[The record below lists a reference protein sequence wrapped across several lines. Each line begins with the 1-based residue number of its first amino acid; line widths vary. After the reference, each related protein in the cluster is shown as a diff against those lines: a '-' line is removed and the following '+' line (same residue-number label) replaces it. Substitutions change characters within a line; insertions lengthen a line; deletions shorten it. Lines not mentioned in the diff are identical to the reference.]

1 MRTLLTSLTALA
13 MGSAIVLVPS
23 PATAAA
29 TEFGNACLATN
40 AAPNFTIVATA
51 SATGSA
57 AAPVSGVITKAR
69 FSVPPAA
76 PTFATVVKI
85 VRPTGIANQYRVV
98 AQSPSINV
106 PPTVSTQDVRL
117 PVTAGDLLG
126 LHGSIGTL
134 HCDTAAP
141 GDTAVVFSGDAAV
154 GSAETYSA
162 PNPSLSVPVVA
173 TIEPDADKDGY
184 GDTTQDLCP
193 QSAAFQTACP
203 VVVLDSF
210 AAPSGKTVTVVVATS
225 TNATVKVAGT
235 AKVNGKK
242 IKLKGGSKSVTP
254 GTLAKFKVKVPAA
267 LKAAL
272 AAIPPGKSIKIKL
285 TASATDMVGRV
296 TTDKSS
302 VKLPGTKR

>member
-1 MRTLLTSLTALA
+1 MTSLTALA
-13 MGSAIVLVPS
+13 LGSAIVLVPS

-76 PTFATVVKI
+76 PTLATVLKI
-85 VRPTGIANQYRVV
+85 VRPTGVANQYRVV
-98 AQSPSINV
+98 AQSSSINV

-126 LHGSIGTL
+126 LHGSTGTL
-134 HCDTAAP
+134 HCDTASP
-141 GDTAVVFSGDAAV
+141 GDTAVVFAGDAAV

-173 TIEPDADKDGY
+173 TIEPDADGDGY
-184 GDTTQDLCP
+184 GDITQDLCP
-193 QSAAFQTACP
+193 QAASVQSACP
-203 VVVLDSF
+203 VIKIDSR
-210 AAPSGKTVTVVVATS
+210 ASASGTSITVAVTTS
-225 TNATVKVAGT
+225 STGKVSVTGV
-235 AKVNGKK
+235 AKVGGKK
-242 IKLKGGSKSVTP
+242 IKLKSGSKTVEP
-254 GTLAKFKVKVPAA
+254 GSLTDFKLKLPKA

-272 AAIPPGKSIKIKL
+272 AKLPPSKKITVTL
-285 TASATDMVGRV
+285 TASATNVAGV
-296 TTDKSS
+296 VSTDKSK
-302 VKLPGTKR
+302 VKLPGTK